1 MVDVIIFFIGISLTL
16 IFGFLAEFL
25 FKKIHIP
32 DVLFLLLLGLVIGPY
47 GLGYITPE
55 SVANFAPIFTTFAL
69 IFLLF
74 DGAFNINL
82 VSLLKDLAPSAGITL
97 FNFILSVAAI
107 TGIVWITGLPWM
119 LALATGFILG
129 GISSAF
135 VIPIIKQL
143 KVKQKVYSLL
153 TFESALTDVLCIVSA
168 LAMFQIIRLGEVSAQ
183 SIFSTLANLF
193 AVAAGIGVL
202 GGILWY
208 ILVARVFKEHNYMVT
223 IAYLLLL
230 YVLTEFLGGNG
241 AIAGLFFGLFLKNS
255 RQISSIAKGILT
267 RKTAEKKQAVQGH
280 LGISAVS
287 PTEESFY
294 HQISFLLK
302 TFFFVYIGI
311 LIDFSDAKALL
322 IGAVI
327 SIALLLVRNAD
338 SLVVRSLAVSERAL
352 INSIFARGLAA
363 AAIVQVALLNS
374 VPQAEFISKI
384 VYVVIMGTIVLSSVR
399 IFLVAKRFARSGK
412 RFTASEEH
420 S

>member
-1 MVDVIIFFIGISLTL
+1 MADVTLFFIGISIVL
-16 IFGFLAEFL
+16 ILGFLAEFL
-25 FKKIHIP
+25 FRRLHVP
-32 DVLFLLLLGLVIGPY
+32 DVLFLLLLGLVMGPY
-47 GLGYITPE
+47 GLKYITPE
-55 SVANFAPIFTTFAL
+55 SVAGIAPIFTTFAL
-69 IFLLF
+69 IFMLF

-82 VSLLKDLAPSAGITL
+82 ASLLKDLAPSAGITL

-107 TGIVWITGLPWM
+107 TGIAWLTGLPWM
-119 LALATGFILG
+119 LALAMGFILG

-143 KVKQKVYSLL
+143 KVKQKLYSLL

-168 LAMFQIIRLGEVSAQ
+168 LAMFQIIQLGEVSAQ
-183 SIFSTLANLF
+183 SIFSTLTNLF
-193 AVAAGIGVL
+193 AVAASIGVL

-208 ILVARVFKEHNYMVT
+208 ILVVRVFKEHNYMVT

-255 RQISSIAKGILT
+255 RQISSIARGILT
-267 RKTAEKKQAVQGH
+267 RKATEKKNAVQGH
-280 LGISAVS
+280 LGIAAVS

-311 LIDFSDAKALL
+311 LIDFSDLKALFV
-322 IGAVI
+322 GVVI

-338 SLVVRSLAVSERAL
+338 SFIVRSLAVRERAL
-352 INSIFARGLAA
+352 VNSIFARGLAA
-363 AAIVQVALLNS
+363 AAIVQVALLNQI
-374 VPQAEFISKI
+374 PQAEFISQV
-384 VYVVIMGTIVLSSVR
+384 VYIVIMGTIVLSSVR
-399 IFLVAKRFARSGK
+399 IFLVVKRSPYPEK
-412 RFTASEEH
+412 SLP
-420 S
+420 